1 MTDGDGLVIN
11 GEKIRLAG
19 IDALEIEQSCF
30 APEGQAT
37 RPIEW
42 KNIILYGEYNLDP
55 NKVKTP

>member
-1 MTDGDGLVIN
+1 MNGYGPGLRPFVGWQIV
-11 GEKIRLAG
+11 RPSRRPAG
-19 IDALEIEQSCF
+19 RGIV
-30 APEGQAT
+30 T